1 MPTRLDEVYIIGK
14 SKVTLSVT
22 TGNAQ
27 TGSSLVKLDGVEI
40 GSGENIQ
47 NLVIGSN
54 IIGKTLDVK
63 TTVIDVSD
71 KTNVVTVSYSLKGGK
86 EDKNYVLPNEISEEG
101 GILTFFATFKFQ
113 G

>member
-1 MPTRLDEVYIIGK
+1 MPTRLDEVYNVGK

-22 TGNAQ
+22 IGNAQ

-40 GSGENIQ
+40 GSGEKIQ
-47 NLVIGSN
+47 DLEIGSD
-54 IIGKTLDVK
+54 IIGKTLEVK

-71 KTNVVTVSYSLKGGK
+71 KTNSVTISYLLKGGK
-86 EDKNYVLPNEISEEG
+86 DDKNYNLTDEVNEEGSVLPF
-101 GILTFFATFKFQ
+101 LATFKFQ